1 MPVAVDDSIADPA
14 GFDEVFPSAVTITR
28 TSDADFKSRQLIVW
42 LDGIHVA
49 TLLWGDSVTCELPPG
64 RHRLRISNTLVW
76 KNVEFTLGPGEQAF
90 FEAINRMGFGSLVMV
105 ALLGVG
111 PLYLTVKR
119 M

>member
-1 MPVAVDDSIADPA
+1 MPVAVDDSISHLAR
-14 GFDEVFPSAVTITR
+14 FEEVFPSAVTITR

-42 LDGIHVA
+42 IDGARVA

-64 RHRLRISNTLVW
+64 LHRLRVSNTLVW
-76 KNVEFTLGPGEQAF
+76 KSVEFTLGPAEQAF
-90 FEAINRMGFGSLVMV
+90 FEVINRMGFGSLVMV
-105 ALLGVG
+105 TLFGVG